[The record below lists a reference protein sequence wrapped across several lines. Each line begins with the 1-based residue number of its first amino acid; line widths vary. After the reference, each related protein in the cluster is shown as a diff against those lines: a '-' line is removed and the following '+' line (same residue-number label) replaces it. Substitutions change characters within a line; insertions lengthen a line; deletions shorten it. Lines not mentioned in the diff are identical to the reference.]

1 MVRMSFGYPH
11 SVIIF
16 LYLPSDVLDPVF
28 TKLLKVPCL
37 QAWDV
42 LEGKRKARIKPLPE
56 KLSFT
61 QMFPLQTLCA
71 GPRQVLGLQRWKV
84 QDSWASGTSV
94 WAIHMQLVRLW
105 CCLCQRNYRSAWR
118 VHRMEGNSAQKTGE
132 AIFKDTTIEFDSKGH
147 PMSKGVQRLFCQSH
161 TQW

>member
-1 MVRMSFGYPH
+1 MNLGVRHVVYLPAQALTHPSQVRTEHLGALRTKAEYKMVRMSFGYPH

-28 TKLLKVPCL
+28 TQLLKVPCL

-71 GPRQVLGLQRWKV
+71 GPRQVLGLQR
-84 QDSWASGTSV
+84 
-94 WAIHMQLVRLW
+94 
-105 CCLCQRNYRSAWR
+105 
-118 VHRMEGNSAQKTGE
+118 
-132 AIFKDTTIEFDSKGH
+132 
-147 PMSKGVQRLFCQSH
+147 
-161 TQW
+161 